1 LNREA
6 FQINDGRTV
15 TPHQHHSD
23 VWMLDG
29 NRVTVNFSDDTVV
42 VVDEIGREVHR
53 GPARHGRQRASKRA
67 RTDLFQKSEKSL
79 RSLDRS
85 RGDAAARFV
94 TLNTFVD
101 QVMRRLSPV
110 ESLVWIVAFRD
121 CRNGQSSTSSTDLAT
136 RTGCGL
142 RTVKAAVQSLC
153 KAGLMTPVIL
163 SRHKGQ
169 ASIYAVTTQ
178 PHKCVPKLPSKSK
191 RTRSRTGAGV
201 APVASHA
208 S

>member
-1 LNREA
+1 MNREA
-6 FQINDGRTV
+6 FQIDDGRTV
-15 TPHQHHSD
+15 TPHQHHPD

-29 NRVTVNFSDDTVV
+29 NRVTVNFSDDAVV
-42 VVDEIGREVHR
+42 VVDEIGRELHR
-53 GPARHGRQRASKRA
+53 GQARHGRRRASNRA
-67 RTDLFQKSEKSL
+67 TGGKADG
-79 RSLDRS
+79 S

>member
-1 LNREA
+1 VKREA
-6 FQINDGRTV
+6 FQISDGRTV
-15 TPHQHHSD
+15 TPHQHHPD

-29 NRVTVNFSDDTVV
+29 NRVTVNFSSDAVV
-42 VVDEIGREVHR
+42 VVDEIGRDVHR
-53 GPARHGRQRASKRA
+53 GPVRNSRRRATKAATSGKA
-67 RTDLFQKSEKSL
+67 DG
-79 RSLDRS
+79 S

-153 KAGLMTPVIL
+153 KAGLMTPVTL

-178 PHKCVPKLPSKSK
+178 PHQCVPKLPSRSK
-191 RTRSRTGAGV
+191 RKRQRTGAMA
-201 APVASHA
+201 APVGDDTN
-208 S
+208 